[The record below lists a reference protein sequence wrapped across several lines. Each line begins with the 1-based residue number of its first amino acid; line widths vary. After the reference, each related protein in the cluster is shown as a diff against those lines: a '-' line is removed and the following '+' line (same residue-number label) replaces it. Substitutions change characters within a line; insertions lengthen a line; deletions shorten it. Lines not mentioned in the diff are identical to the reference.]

1 MSTTLQTILPAVLR
15 YIKGAV
21 TLAFKGFNGHTA
33 EARLRQRVQYLLVG
47 LLLQQ
52 EG

>member
-1 MSTTLQTILPAVLR
+1 LQTILLAALR
-15 YIKGAV
+15 YIKRAV
-21 TLAFKGFNGHTA
+21 TLAFKVFNGHTA
-33 EARLRQRVQYLLVG
+33 EARLQQREQYLHVG